1 LALAEAQY
9 RLHRYDDSL
18 ATLKKGVSV
27 ASVQDASILYAEMSR
42 DYAQLKDRQDAYKAI
57 TSAEKNGDDS
67 RVLMATGEALLIL
80 GEEKA
85 AMERYAR
92 ALDAPGSD
100 RVEVRLALARLF
112 VQSGRRDDARDQ
124 VAFALAESRIGE
136 ANAVTPENLIDAG
149 KVFVSINDY

>member
-1 LALAEAQY
+1 LAFADLQLHRAKPAIHEADLAASLMPDSAPIHLARAEGYRQQMQFRKAEPEYQAALKLAPNDPKVYLALAEAQY

-85 AMERYAR
+85 AM
-92 ALDAPGSD
+92 
-100 RVEVRLALARLF
+100 
-112 VQSGRRDDARDQ
+112 
-124 VAFALAESRIGE
+124 
-136 ANAVTPENLIDAG
+136 
-149 KVFVSINDY
+149 